1 MLGSPSLSPRK
12 PIHKMAKAARWIS
25 LEKHGGESPM
35 SSCQNCATAGSM
47 AVERSCRSFH
57 ANESL
62 GQSRYRRALF
72 FSYLSRG
79 KRAEAKPCKYINE
92 CTNKSNGIGQEHFF
106 KWW

>member
-1 MLGSPSLSPRK
+1 MLGSPSLSPRR

-47 AVERSCRSFH
+47 AVEPSSRSCRSFH

-62 GQSRYRRALF
+62 GQSSYRRAI
-72 FSYLSRG
+72 S
-79 KRAEAKPCKYINE
+79 P
-92 CTNKSNGIGQEHFF
+92 KSCAWIY
-106 KWW
+106 